1 MVDAYGISGRGVIEI
16 FKEGGGTMP
25 DYGDYVFIYDKEG
38 NEYACPIKSLKGQV
52 KKVDKLT
59 EEEKKKC
66 MNMGEVSDVFSTGG

>member
-1 MVDAYGISGRGVIEI
+1 MADAYDISGSRVIEI
-16 FKEGGGTMP
+16 FREGGGTMP

-38 NEYACPIKSLKGQV
+38 NEYACPMKSLKGQV

>member
-1 MVDAYGISGRGVIEI
+1 MHVVFLAGELLKY
-16 FKEGGGTMP
+16 FKEGGETMP

-38 NEYACPIKSLKGQV
+38 NEYACPMKAIKGQI

-66 MNMGEVSDVFSTGG
+66 LNMGEVSDVFSTGG